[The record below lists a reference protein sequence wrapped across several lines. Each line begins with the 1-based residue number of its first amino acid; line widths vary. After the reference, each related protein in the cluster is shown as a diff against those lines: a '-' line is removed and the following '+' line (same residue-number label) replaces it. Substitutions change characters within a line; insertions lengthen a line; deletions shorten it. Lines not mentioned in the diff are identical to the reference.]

1 MEFVSKDTG
10 DHSSNVML
18 QFRKVVQRN
27 VWFASVVGVSCNN
40 DTKDDQL
47 SLAEIVTEEQY
58 IPHGFMEHFD
68 HVYQI
73 HAFSNPYQ
81 YANSSFWV
89 TF

>member
-1 MEFVSKDTG
+1 M
-10 DHSSNVML
+10 
-18 QFRKVVQRN
+18 
-27 VWFASVVGVSCNN
+27 SCNN

-81 YANSSFWV
+81 YANSSF
-89 TF
+89 